1 MSNDNGTAGCICYI
15 PKIFSKPH
23 MQVIEWVEGILA
35 EYKGYKLTVRQMYYQ
50 LVAKDLIKNNQRS
63 YDRIVGIVGDA
74 RLAGVLPWTSFEDR
88 GRNLRGHRTFNNA
101 QDAFIDSCKR
111 YKVDLWAGQQYR
123 PEVWVEKQALEG
135 VIGEICNE
143 LRVDFFA
150 TKGYNS
156 LSEQWAAGQ
165 RMSRYVQK
173 GQTPIIFHFG
183 DLDPSGWDMTRDN
196 RDRLS
201 MFAGV
206 PVTVVRLGLNM
217 DQVQQYD
224 PPPNYVKVNA
234 YGEYADSRAK
244 AYVERFETEQ
254 SWELD
259 ALSPRVIHDIIR
271 ENVMRLRDEELWDE
285 RMEEETMD
293 IRFMQGIIDENFQEN
308 RP

>member
-1 MSNDNGTAGCICYI
+1 MSIDTKDGCICYI
-15 PKIFSKPH
+15 PKNFSKPH
-23 MQVIEWVEGILA
+23 MQVIEWIEAVLE
-35 EYKGYKLTVRQMYYQ
+35 EYKGYRLTVRQLYYQ
-50 LVAKDLIKNNQRS
+50 LVSKDLIKNNQAS

-88 GRNLRGHRTFNNA
+88 GRNLRGHQTFDNA
-101 QDAFIDSCKR
+101 QDSFVAACHEHKLDI
-111 YKVDLWAGQQYR
+111 WANQPYR

-173 GQTPIIFHFG
+173 GQTPIIFHLG

-201 MFAGV
+201 LFAGV
-206 PVTVVRLGLNM
+206 PITVVRLGLNM
-217 DQVQQYD
+217 DQVEQYA

-244 AYVERFETEQ
+244 AYVEQFDTEM

-285 RMEEETMD
+285 RMEEEDMD
-293 IRFMQGIIDENFQEN
+293 IRFMQGLIDENFQED
-308 RP
+308 RA